1 MAGLKTVS
9 SPWIRYS
16 RSSLPL
22 INPQDNC
29 RIFLS
34 PVQICKLRICPRI
47 HHSYSHSTTE
57 APQNSRVIT
66 LTIPFATSWM
76 QVRRPLIVTVNAR
89 NYTVQPTAI
98 SVEKGKWINQN
109 QDGWVKL
116 MDTRKLGIRKW
127 WRNALDREDWRQL
140 LLKAMIV
147 QLFMGCDD
155 KASGRKWK
163 NMKIPK
169 YFPQGTLSA
178 CHCYNYFLMHT
189 EN

>member
-1 MAGLKTVS
+1 
-9 SPWIRYS
+9 
-16 RSSLPL
+16 
-22 INPQDNC
+22 
-29 RIFLS
+29 
-34 PVQICKLRICPRI
+34 
-47 HHSYSHSTTE
+47 
-57 APQNSRVIT
+57 
-66 LTIPFATSWM
+66 
-76 QVRRPLIVTVNAR
+76 
-89 NYTVQPTAI
+89 
-98 SVEKGKWINQN
+98 VEKGKWINQN

-147 QLFMGCDD
+147 QLFMGCCDD